1 MAGGTGVTLSSACHW
16 LGSALASVYVAS
28 LAQGL
33 AAPATPLG
41 GEWGAWVCGA
51 SAWVLVANHVVQRKN
66 LSLQRKKHL
75 FQRKNLSFQRENHLV
90 QRKNLSFQSK
100 NLPFQRKNLSFQSLE
115 QRSARAKV
123 ARGWRLWANKRGGR
137 VVRGVS
143 GMARVVRL

>member
-1 MAGGTGVTLSSACHW
+1 MALPVPFESP
-16 LGSALASVYVAS
+16 
-28 LAQGL
+28 AQGL

-41 GEWGAWVCGA
+41 GECGAWVCGA
-51 SAWVLVANHVVQRKN
+51 SAWVLVANHLVQRKN